1 MRLSHLK
8 FLPCAVLIV
17 LFFRPW
23 LELWESD
30 SPFSDGFASASG
42 LQMAFGWATPCDTGD
57 VGIPAMDDENDA
69 FLLSVASPRRWSW
82 SLVGLFLPVAI
93 GFALAVAPRVNRLRE
108 LRGAAIFLLG
118 ALGIWFCHVTSRVR
132 YFGLCPQERQYE
144 GLFPTARA
152 QLMGI
157 LGVSSSH
164 RNGGDFVA
172 PCLALEE
179 SCVIYALLAMAG
191 ILIVLV
197 FEKRHRAKLA

>member
-17 LFFRPW
+17 LFFLPW

-82 SLVGLFLPVAI
+82 SL
-93 GFALAVAPRVNRLRE
+93 
-108 LRGAAIFLLG
+108 
-118 ALGIWFCHVTSRVR
+118 
-132 YFGLCPQERQYE
+132 
-144 GLFPTARA
+144 FPTARA

-172 PCLALEE
+172 PCLALEA